1 MDQNLSAA
9 PAEDC
14 EEVDTPLIRLW
25 MLRMLVPLNGF
36 YSCWGITGFEDAGV
50 AERLGLVVP
59 DWQTEEREAV
69 RAIRAELS
77 RLQEAAEMEIGAATV
92 PEVLGRNVAR
102 LARLVGLRDAECRI
116 LEFAILLRVDVHLG
130 TVADWLGSLA
140 AKKFYRT
147 LSVVLGVSA
156 KDIRSALSARSALAR
171 SGLLTESAIGSARL
185 RGKLDLISEAF
196 ATAMT
201 EADGEPEAMLRTIV
215 SPSAPP
221 LLSIEHYAHIRKSL
235 NGLRPYLAQAIAGR
249 QAGVNILVHGTPG
262 TGKTQLARVLAQEIG
277 CHLFEL
283 ASEDQNGDPIDGDHR
298 LRAFKVAQSVFSNS
312 SGVILFDEVEDIL
325 NCEYRLLH
333 EEPALQKHKAWLNRM
348 LEHNPV
354 PALWVSNRVRGI
366 DPATIRRFDM
376 VVELPVPPK
385 SQRERIVQEA
395 CGDMLRPASVSRI
408 AASDTLA
415 PAIISRAAS
424 VMRAI
429 RSDLPEEAV
438 AETLEHIISST
449 LTAQGHAPLSR
460 TSSVQSAGYDIGC
473 ANAGVDLQGIAAG
486 IAETREGRLCLY
498 GPPGTGKTAFGRWL
512 ADAAGLP
519 IHVRRASDL
528 LSKWVGGTERNIARA
543 FREASEEGAL
553 LLLDEVDSFLQER
566 NQAHHAWEVTGVNEM
581 LSQMEC
587 YEGVLVA
594 TTNLMQE
601 LDQAA
606 LRRFELKIKFGYL
619 RADQAWALLERH
631 CRSLG
636 LPEPSPALTR
646 SLGRM
651 ETLTPGDYAAV
662 ARQARIRSI
671 RSAEDFI
678 AALANECALKKG
690 VSSPIGFV

>member
-1 MDQNLSAA
+1 MDQSLS
-9 PAEDC
+9 PVEDS
-14 EEVDTPLIRLW
+14 EEVDSPLIRLW
-25 MLRMLVPLNGF
+25 MLRMLIPLKGVF
-36 YSCWGITGFEDAGV
+36 CCWGIAGFEDTGV
-50 AERLGLVVP
+50 AQRLGLAVP
-59 DWQTEEREAV
+59 DWQTEEREAIRAV
-69 RAIRAELS
+69 RAEMTRLHEVAEL
-77 RLQEAAEMEIGAATV
+77 EDGAAVV
-92 PEVLGRNVAR
+92 PEVLERNVGR
-102 LARLVGLRDAECRI
+102 LARLVNLRDTERRI
-116 LEFAILLRVDVHLG
+116 LEFAILLRVDAHLS
-130 TVADWLGSLA
+130 TVSDWLGTPS
-140 AKKFYRT
+140 AKKFHHT
-147 LSVVLGVSA
+147 LSIVLGVPV
-156 KDIRSALSARSALAR
+156 KEIRSALSARGVLSR
-171 SGLLTESAIGSARL
+171 SGLLTESAIGGSRL
-185 RGKLDLISEAF
+185 RGKLDLISDTF
-196 ATAMT
+196 AYTMAET
-201 EADGEPEAMLRTIV
+201 DGEPEAMLRTIV
-215 SPSAPP
+215 SPGASP
-221 LLSIEHYAHIRKSL
+221 LLSIGHYAHIKKSL
-235 NGLRPYLAQAIAGR
+235 NGLRPYLAQAIASR
-249 QAGVNILVHGTPG
+249 QAGVNVLVHGAPG
-262 TGKTQLARVLAQEIG
+262 TGKTQLARVLAKDLG

-312 SGVILFDEVEDIL
+312 TGIILFDEIEDIL
-325 NCEYRLLH
+325 NCEYKLRQ

-348 LEHNPV
+348 LETNPV

-385 SQRERIVQEA
+385 SQREHIVQEV
-395 CGDMLRPASVSRI
+395 CGDMLCPASVSRI

-429 RSDLPEEAV
+429 RAELPEEAV
-438 AETLEHIISST
+438 SETLEHIISST

-460 TSSVQSAGYDIGC
+460 SGSVPPGGYDIGC
-473 ANAGVDLQGIAAG
+473 TNAGVDLQGIAAG
-486 IAETREGRLCLY
+486 VAEAREGRLCLY

-512 ADAAGLP
+512 ADAAGMP

-543 FREASEEGAL
+543 FEEASEEGAL

-566 NQAHHAWEVTGVNEM
+566 NQAHQAWEVTGVNEM

-606 LRRFELKIKFGYL
+606 LRRFELKIKFDYL
-619 RADQAWALLERH
+619 RAEQAWALLERH
-631 CRSLG
+631 CRALG
-636 LPEPSPALTR
+636 LPEPAAALAR

-651 ETLTPGDYAAV
+651 EILTPGDFAAV
-662 ARQARIRSI
+662 ARQARIRSL

-678 AALANECALKKG
+678 AALASECALKKG
-690 VSSPIGFV
+690 VSSPIGFM